1 MVPAQPLRAGASYR
15 VCATYLVGGD
25 VSTSEG
31 TRIFVP

>member
-15 VCATYLVGGD
+15 VYVTYLVGGD